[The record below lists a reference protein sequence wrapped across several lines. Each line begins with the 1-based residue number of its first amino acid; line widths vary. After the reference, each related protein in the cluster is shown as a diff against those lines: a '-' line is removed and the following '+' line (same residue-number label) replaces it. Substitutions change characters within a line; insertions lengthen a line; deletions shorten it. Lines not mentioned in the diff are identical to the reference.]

1 MQCSSECDSGNIK
14 RLINLTTIMNKG
26 ELVAAIAA
34 KAEISKAAAAKGLD
48 AAIDAIAEALK
59 KGEAVQL
66 IGFATLKVAEKAA
79 RKGINPA
86 TKQVINIPA
95 KKAVKFKAGAKLAF

>member
-1 MQCSSECDSGNIK
+1 
-14 RLINLTTIMNKG
+14 MNKG

-34 KAEISKAAAAKGLD
+34 KAEISKAAAAK
-48 AAIDAIAEALK
+48 AIDAALDAVAEALK

-66 IGFATLKVAEKAA
+66 VGFGTWKVAEKAA

-86 TKQVINIPA
+86 TKQIIDIAA

>member
-1 MQCSSECDSGNIK
+1 
-14 RLINLTTIMNKG
+14 MNKG

-34 KAEISKAAAAKGLD
+34 KAGISKAAAAKGLD
-48 AAIDAIAEALK
+48 AALDAIAEALK

>member
-1 MQCSSECDSGNIK
+1 
-14 RLINLTTIMNKG
+14 MNKG
-26 ELVAAIAA
+26 ELVAAVAA
-34 KAEISKAAAAKGLD
+34 KAEISKVSAAK
-48 AAIDAIAEALK
+48 AIDAAMDAVAEALK

-66 IGFATLKVAEKAA
+66 VGFATLKVAEKAA

-86 TKQVINIPA
+86 TKQVIDIPA

>member
-1 MQCSSECDSGNIK
+1 
-14 RLINLTTIMNKG
+14 MNKG

-66 IGFATLKVAEKAA
+66 VGFATLKVAEKAA
-79 RKGINPA
+79 RQGINPA
-86 TKQVINIPA
+86 TKQAITIPA
-95 KKAVKFKAGAKLAF
+95 KKVVKFKASAKLAF

>member
-1 MQCSSECDSGNIK
+1 
-14 RLINLTTIMNKG
+14 MNKG

-48 AAIDAIAEALK
+48 AALDAIAEALQ

-66 IGFATLKVAEKAA
+66 IGFATLKVPDERIK
-79 RKGINPA
+79 ISE
-86 TKQVINIPA
+86 
-95 KKAVKFKAGAKLAF
+95 